1 MARSKPSALDALKR
15 LREQREE
22 LAQREVRLREE
33 AAGEL
38 GKLLIECS
46 AETLDP
52 GKLRQLVRA
61 TMAIGIDAALERV
74 AAGK

>member
-22 LAQREVRLREE
+22 LAQREVKLREE

-38 GKLLIECS
+38 GKLLVDCN

-61 TMAIGIDAALERV
+61 TMAIGIDVALERLTP
-74 AAGK
+74 GK

>member
-1 MARSKPSALDALKR
+1 MARSRPSALDALKR

-22 LAQREVRLREE
+22 LAQRERVLHDE

-38 GKLLIECS
+38 AKLLIECG

-61 TMAIGIDAALERV
+61 AMAVGIDAALARLTT
-74 AAGK
+74 GK

>member
-22 LAQREVRLREE
+22 LAQREVKLREE

-38 GKLLIECS
+38 GKLLVDCS

-61 TMAIGIDAALERV
+61 TMAIGIDAALERLTP
-74 AAGK
+74 GK

>member
-22 LAQREVRLREE
+22 LAQREIKLRED

-46 AETLDP
+46 AETL
-52 GKLRQLVRA
+52 V
-61 TMAIGIDAALERV
+61 
-74 AAGK
+74 